1 MQVTITAQDNISSAL
16 ARMVDGAGRQGLM
29 EAIGQA
35 VVSQTKLAFDNA
47 GQRPAAW
54 PARTTGGSH
63 ALLKLSGTLQ
73 RGIAIS
79 SLTETSVSVS
89 SDRIYAALHQF
100 GGKIQAKNGGY
111 LKFKIGDR
119 WTSKK
124 EVTIPARPFFPVT
137 PGGELTLAAKERI
150 AAVVRIKLKGLAK
163 GG

>member
-1 MQVTITAQDNISSAL
+1 MQVTITAKDNISAAL
-16 ARMVDGAGRQGLM
+16 ARMVDSAGRVSLM

-35 VVSQTKLAFDNA
+35 IVSQTKLAFDNP

-73 RGIAIS
+73 RGIAITE
-79 SLTETSVSVS
+79 LTETSVSVS

-111 LKFKIGDR
+111 LKFKIGGK

-137 PGGELTLAAKERI
+137 PSGQLTLAAQERI
-150 AAVVRIKLKGLAK
+150 AAVVKIKLSNLAK

>member
-1 MQVTITAQDNISSAL
+1 MKVTITAKDNISTAL
-16 ARMVDGAGRQGLM
+16 ARMVDGAARQGLM

-35 VVSQTKLAFDNA
+35 IVSQTKLAFDNA
-47 GQRPAAW
+47 GLRPSPW
-54 PARTTGGSH
+54 PARTSGGSH

-73 RGIAIS
+73 RGISITE
-79 SLTETSVSVS
+79 LTEASVSVI

-111 LKFKIGDR
+111 LKFKIGGK

-137 PGGELTLAAKERI
+137 PSGQLTQAAKDRI
-150 AAVVRIKLKGLAK
+150 AAVVKIKLKGLAK
-163 GG
+163 PD